1 MEKCIFDDVKINI
14 KWMFELQEYGE
25 NLLRISRGAKNSIGG
40 IKFEMQSKVVQKNR
54 GGTKRTT
61 VRKTDQNK
69 D

>member
-40 IKFEMQSKVVQKNR
+40 IKFEMQSKVV
-54 GGTKRTT
+54 
-61 VRKTDQNK
+61 
-69 D
+69 